1 MKNLALLALAMLLC
15 GCSENASSPKI
26 RLTYSVFFPPTHVHA
41 ILADE
46 WAKEVMLR
54 TDGAVEITVYPAGS
68 LTKPD
73 QCYAGVASGISDI
86 GMSCLAYTP
95 GRFPILEGLDLPLGY
110 PDGVA
115 ATRVANA
122 MLKKYGDALN
132 KGELKDVEMLYL
144 HAHGPGILASRKPVR
159 SLSDLS
165 GLKTRATG
173 LSSQIVTALGGV
185 PIAMSQ
191 AETYDA
197 LQKRVVDATL
207 CPIETLKG
215 WKQGE
220 VIDFVT
226 ESPAIGYTTAMFVA
240 FNKKKWES
248 LPENIRA
255 IIREVSDEFV
265 VKHGIAW
272 NDADE
277 EGYALVKELGREIIR
292 LSDGENARWE
302 ARVSPILDDY
312 ATRTEKLN
320 LPGKQFLADLKALLA
335 E

>member
-1 MKNLALLALAMLLC
+1 
-15 GCSENASSPKI
+15 
-26 RLTYSVFFPPTHVHA
+26 VFFPPTHIHTR
-41 ILADE
+41 LATE
-46 WAKEVMLR
+46 WAEEIKQR
-54 TDGAVEITVYPAGS
+54 TDGAVEITIYSAGS

-73 QCYAGVASGISDI
+73 LCYQGVISGVSDI

-95 GRFPILEGLDLPLGY
+95 GRFPILEGLDLPVGY

-115 ATRVANA
+115 ATRIANA
-122 MLKKYGDALN
+122 LLKKYGDVLN

-144 HAHGPGILASRKPVR
+144 HAHGPGVLASRKPVR
-159 SLSDLS
+159 SLSDLG

-226 ESPAIGYTTAMFVA
+226 ESSAIGYTTAMFVA
-240 FNKKKWES
+240 FNKRKWES
-248 LPENIRA
+248 LPENIRT
-255 IIREVSDEFV
+255 IIREVSAEFV
-265 VKHGIAW
+265 VKHGEAW
-272 NDADE
+272 NEADE
-277 EGYALVKELGREIIR
+277 EGYALVNELGREIIR
-292 LSDGENARWE
+292 LSDEENALWE

-312 ATRTEKLN
+312 VTRTEKAG
-320 LPGKQFLADLKALLA
+320 LPGKQFLDDLKKLLA
-335 E
+335 Q

>member
-1 MKNLALLALAMLLC
+1 MLLC

-54 TDGAVEITVYPAGS
+54 TDGAVEIVVFPAGS

-86 GMSCLAYTP
+86 GMSCLAYTR
-95 GRFPILEGLDLPLGY
+95 GRFPVLEALDLPVGY

-115 ATRVANA
+115 ATRAANA
-122 MLKKYGDALN
+122 MLEKYRTG
-132 KGELKDVEMLYL
+132 LKEIEDTHVLYL
-144 HAHGPGILASRKPVR
+144 HAHGPGIVASRKPVT
-159 SLSDLS
+159 SLADIR
-165 GLKTRATG
+165 GLKVRATG
-173 LSSQIVTALGGV
+173 LSSEIVNALGGAPV
-185 PIAMSQ
+185 AMSQ
-191 AETYDA
+191 AEAYDS
-197 LQKRVVDATL
+197 LRKGVVDATF

-220 VIDFVT
+220 VISSVT
-226 ESPAIGYTTAMFVA
+226 EVPAIGYTTAMFVT
-240 FNKKKWES
+240 FNKKSWAG

-255 IIREVSDEFV
+255 IITEVSAEFV
-265 VKHGIAW
+265 EKHAAAW
-272 NDADE
+272 NAADE
-277 EGYALVKELGREIIR
+277 EGYEYVKSLGHDILRITDE
-292 LSDGENARWE
+292 ENVLWAERI
-302 ARVSPILDDY
+302 APILDDY
-312 ATRTEKLN
+312 VARSEKQG
-320 LPGKQFLADLKALLA
+320 LPGRQFLADLQALLA